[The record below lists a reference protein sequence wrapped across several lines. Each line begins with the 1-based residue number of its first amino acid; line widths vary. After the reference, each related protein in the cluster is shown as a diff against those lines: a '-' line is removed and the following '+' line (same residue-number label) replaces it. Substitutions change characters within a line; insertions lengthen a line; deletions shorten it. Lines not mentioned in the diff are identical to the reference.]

1 MKFDDTLSPE
11 GVDAQTMHRRAV
23 SVANRLLGG
32 SGRAELFA
40 FRAQPQH
47 SIPVLAHGTLPD
59 GTFVVAAS
67 ISNDGVGA
75 GEQSFDVRLD
85 VEKDAPEAT
94 LRIRAATMHA
104 LGRLTWVDEEFS
116 SGPTMAGQLPELV
129 AGLAGMPGVRIG
141 TVEFPKVLLHDCA
154 GIIPLTSTEIGT
166 AGKTEPFPQFG
177 EELSAAE
184 AVASMAVAEWVEVIE
199 AVLTGRLP
207 GEELTRVHLPTGCAH
222 TLGTVRCVDVDAT
235 GVTVMHF
242 TAMDA
247 TTVFVPF
254 AAPVADVDGLRA
266 GLEALLASSLAP
278 AF

>member
-1 MKFDDTLSPE
+1 
-11 GVDAQTMHRRAV
+11 
-23 SVANRLLGG
+23 
-32 SGRAELFA
+32 
-40 FRAQPQH
+40 
-47 SIPVLAHGTLPD
+47 LPD

-177 EELSAAE
+177 EELS
-184 AVASMAVAEWVEVIE
+184 
-199 AVLTGRLP
+199 
-207 GEELTRVHLPTGCAH
+207 
-222 TLGTVRCVDVDAT
+222 
-235 GVTVMHF
+235 
-242 TAMDA
+242 
-247 TTVFVPF
+247 
-254 AAPVADVDGLRA
+254 
-266 GLEALLASSLAP
+266 
-278 AF
+278 